1 MDIDRTWLSNY
12 VEQRIHKKARRK
24 YYDEIKYCYCASIVV
39 VLLFVYKAQ
48 LQKEKKAIMDM
59 IELSIWKNP
68 GQT

>member
-1 MDIDRTWLSNY
+1 MAIKLRSTTNT
-12 VEQRIHKKARRK
+12 QKALRK
-24 YYDEIKYCYCASIVV
+24 YYDEIKYCYFASIVFL
-39 VLLFVYKAQ
+39 LLFFHKAQ